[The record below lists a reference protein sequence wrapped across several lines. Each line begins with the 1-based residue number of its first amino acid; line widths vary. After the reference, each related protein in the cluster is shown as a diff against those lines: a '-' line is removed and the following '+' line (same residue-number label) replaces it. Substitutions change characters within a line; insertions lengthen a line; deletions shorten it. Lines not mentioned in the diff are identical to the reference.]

1 MSEVSFDELFILGKH
16 HVGYQPAADVFP
28 DGMHSFELFG
38 SLENGMA
45 AYPDIPKRNGMS
57 TTFLTEKTLSKIQ
70 GSWINTLSISLL
82 KQPGECRAVCF
93 YSFVDTHYKQCKIVR
108 TNKE

>member
-45 AYPDIPKRNGMS
+45 AYPDIPKEQWDEYDFSDG
-57 TTFLTEKTLSKIQ
+57 
-70 GSWINTLSISLL
+70 WIKAT
-82 KQPGECRAVCF
+82 
-93 YSFVDTHYKQCKIVR
+93 R
-108 TNKE
+108 TQQWG